1 LLDPL
6 SGKILQSARESS
18 VGYDVHITRKKDWS
32 DKDGPEINLEEWVA
46 TVRSDPEM
54 RLDGAAEA
62 VTSSGDRL
70 RYENEG
76 LAVWTGNPGHEVWF
90 DYRRGR
96 IVVKNPDQ
104 QVLRK
109 MYALAQRLSGRVVG
123 DEGEVYDDKGELRA

>member
-1 LLDPL
+1 M
-6 SGKILQSARESS
+6 
-18 VGYDVHITRKKDWS
+18 GYDVHITRKKDWS

-62 VTSSGDRL
+62 VTPSGDRL

-76 LAVWTGNPGHEVWF
+76 LAVWTGHARHEGWF

-96 IVVKNPDQ
+96 IVVENPDQ
-104 QVLRK
+104 EVLGK
-109 MYALAQRLSGRVVG
+109 MYAIAQRLSARVVG